1 MKQIYLKVFCMLVKV
16 FILGLPG
23 SGKSLASRFLMSL
36 LRERGQGTSRF
47 RDYDILFKMF
57 QQDIER
63 EKFKAADPNGF
74 DVIDPKVLDIAL
86 QKLEKKVD
94 TYMKSVLSHEFIL
107 IEFARD
113 NYRHALNQFA
123 GNFLRDTYFLFIQAN
138 IDTCRSRLRE
148 RVVRP
153 TSLDDHYVSTYTFDT
168 FYRHD
173 DIEHT
178 IAYLKNH
185 EGINHKRIKIIGN
198 NSSLANLETELEQF
212 VDSILLD
219 LMFK

>member
-1 MKQIYLKVFCMLVKV
+1 MLVKV

-63 EKFKAADPNGF
+63 EKFAAADHNGF

-94 TYMKSVLSHEFIL
+94 IYMKSVLSHEFIL

-113 NYRHALNQFA
+113 NYRHALNQFD

-153 TSLDDHYVSTYTFDT
+153 TSLDDHHVSTYTFNTYYRYDDT
-168 FYRHD
+168 EY
-173 DIEHT
+173 ILS
-178 IAYLKNH
+178 YLKANY
-185 EGINHKRIKIIGN
+185 GIKHKSIKIIEN
-198 NSSLANLETELEQF
+198 NSSLAHLETELEQF
-212 VDSILLD
+212 VNFMLLD
-219 LMFK
+219 LMLK